1 MRRQPGAIRIEHLD
15 SNREAEVVDQQKG
28 PIGSPKFSPD
38 GRWLAYCSM
47 ESGKAQAYVQPFS
60 GLGPKIQIPTDGG
73 TDPVWKR
80 SGGELYYR
88 NGDSMMVVNVSTG

>member
-1 MRRQPGAIRIEHLD
+1 
-15 SNREAEVVDQQKG
+15 
-28 PIGSPKFSPD
+28 
-38 GRWLAYCSM
+38 M